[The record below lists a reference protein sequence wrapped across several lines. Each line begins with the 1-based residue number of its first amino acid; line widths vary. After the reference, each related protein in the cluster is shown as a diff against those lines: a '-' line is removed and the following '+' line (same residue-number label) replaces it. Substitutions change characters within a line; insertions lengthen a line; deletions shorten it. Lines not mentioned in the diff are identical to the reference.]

1 MKRIGFVGVPGSGK
15 SSVARGLAA
24 RGYEKLKKVELVSE
38 YARRFISKY
47 GTIDQVSDQYKIL
60 QKQLDWENAIPQEET
75 DVLIT
80 DSPVF
85 IGFLYTLTLRNS
97 NNLKDAMY
105 VNDIFKNFSSFPFM
119 EASL

>member
-47 GTIDQVSDQYKIL
+47 GTIDQVVRNKRCFHIVC
-60 QKQLDWENAIPQEET
+60 WPTAMWR
-75 DVLIT
+75 
-80 DSPVF
+80 
-85 IGFLYTLTLRNS
+85 YT
-97 NNLKDAMY
+97 
-105 VNDIFKNFSSFPFM
+105 
-119 EASL
+119 